1 MPAPQ
6 LTAVER
12 SDTRLVNEVYERLR
26 EAISSGRIAPET
38 RLLQQQ
44 LADSLGVSRTPL
56 REALLRLEREGF
68 LYTLPGRG
76 MFVRRLTIEQIIEL
90 YQLREAL
97 EPFAA
102 RLACEAATTSDIARV
117 EAIQSQHE
125 RRYPSSVL
133 KAFQGNF
140 DLHTSLVKCCPNR
153 RIYEQL
159 RNVWDQN
166 SAFLIF
172 SYYTH
177 SVGSSRE
184 MVCEHRA
191 IVDAFA
197 AGKGSELEELLR
209 GHIRSASASLRQS
222 LSRHE
227 PQEREA

>member
-1 MPAPQ
+1 MAAPE

-12 SDTRLVNEVYERLR
+12 PDTRLVDEVYERLR
-26 EAISSGRIAPET
+26 DAIASGRILPET

-44 LADSLGVSRTPL
+44 LATTLGVSRTPL

-68 LYTLPGRG
+68 LYTLPRRG
-76 MFVRRLTIEQIIEL
+76 MFVRRLTAEEIVEL

-102 RLACEAATTSDIARV
+102 RLACEAATASDVAKV
-117 EAIQSQHE
+117 KAIQSQHE
-125 RRYPSSVL
+125 RRYPSNLV

-140 DLHTSLVKCCPNR
+140 DLHTSLVSCCPNR

-159 RNVWDQN
+159 RNIWDQN

-177 SVGSSRE
+177 SVGSSRD
-184 MVCEHRA
+184 MVHEHRT

-197 AGKGSELEELLR
+197 SGKGPELEELLR
-209 GHIRSASASLRQS
+209 YHIRQASESLRKS
-222 LSRHE
+222 LMGQQ
-227 PQEREA
+227 PTEREA